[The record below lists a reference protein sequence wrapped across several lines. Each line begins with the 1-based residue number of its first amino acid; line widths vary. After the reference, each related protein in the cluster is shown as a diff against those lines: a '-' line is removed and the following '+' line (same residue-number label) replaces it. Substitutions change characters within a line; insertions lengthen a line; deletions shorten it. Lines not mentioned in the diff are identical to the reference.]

1 MDEKKRQEFMRTKV
15 MPFHAA
21 MCALLRIMAL
31 NRVKSGADEK
41 PELLAECAF
50 DTEAYA
56 IRFVCRNKGIRPF
69 LAIMDR
75 PWPHKVYLGR
85 LKRDGEAHVF
95 EDGLK
100 GFFNFLLQEEVLEVF
115 TTDLEKAVIEQALAM
130 RRRCPHAEEQ
140 AQDPA
145 SECAKCLN
153 RQESE
158 IIH

>member
-31 NRVKSGADEK
+31 NRVKTKPGEK
-41 PELLAECAF
+41 PAILAECAF

-69 LAIMDR
+69 LAIMER
-75 PWPHKVYLGR
+75 PWPHKAYLGR
-85 LKRDGEAHVF
+85 LKRNGDAHAF

-100 GFFNFLLQEEVLEVF
+100 VFFNFLLQEDVLEIF
-115 TTDLEKAVIEQALAM
+115 TADLEKAIIEQALTM

-140 AQDPA
+140 ANDPA
-145 SECAKCLN
+145 SDCAKCAT
-153 RQESE
+153 RQQPE
-158 IIH
+158 ILH